1 VRTKSSAELNVMSDA
16 MSDDEFAALFGAG
29 DDALRQSL
37 PHAQA
42 CLDLF
47 EKDSGRRA
55 TTMFDIR
62 NWADLQDPESL
73 RFRIERRV
81 RTEEAWSNACRSIW
95 HDIPAPLAARPPL
108 GQRISL
114 TLAEAAA
121 AAGLS
126 EAAILAAIAGGRLAG
141 MQDMEDGWH
150 VDRAQLGHVF
160 PAARAAAASE
170 PASERPLDAATL
182 VLEVGIQSLVRQA
195 GDSLRQPR
203 AWWRKRTG

>member
-1 VRTKSSAELNVMSDA
+1 MKSSAELNAKLDTMSDA

-29 DDALRQSL
+29 DDALA
-37 PHAQA
+37 HAQA

-126 EAAILAAIAGGRLAG
+126 EAAILAAIADGRLAG

-160 PAARAAAASE
+160 PAARAAAGSE
-170 PASERPLDAATL
+170 PANERPLDAATL
-182 VLEVGIQSLVRQA
+182 VLEVGIQALVRQA

-203 AWWRKRTG
+203 AWWRGRAG